1 MGFFKK
7 KQPKVYP
14 KLMVV
19 GLGNPGAAY
28 KGTRHNVGFDVVDE
42 LAKRHG
48 IKVSRTLNQALIGE
62 GLVGGRAVLLVK
74 PLTFMNLSGRSVK
87 PLAAKYGI
95 PVESILVVADD
106 LDMETGRVRM
116 KPKGSAGGHN
126 GHKSLI
132 QSLGSQE
139 YPRIKIGIG
148 KGGET
153 MDHVL
158 SRFKPGER
166 TVINE
171 AVAKSADGVEI
182 WVAEGLEIAMNRV
195 NGGE

>member
-14 KLMVV
+14 THIVV

-28 KGTRHNVGFDVVDE
+28 KGTRHNVGFDVIDL
-42 LAKRHG
+42 LAKRHK
-48 IKVSRTLNQALIGE
+48 IPVTMTKHQALTGIGE
-62 GLVGGRAVLLVK
+62 ICGVPVLLVK

-87 PLAAKYGI
+87 PLMAGH
-95 PVESILVVADD
+95 SLVLEKLLVIADD

-132 QSLGSQE
+132 QTLGSDE
-139 YPRIKIGIG
+139 YARVKIGIG
-148 KGGET
+148 KAGET
-153 MDHVL
+153 VDHVL
-158 SRFKPGER
+158 SRFKPDER
-166 TVINE
+166 VLIDE
-171 AVAKSADGVEI
+171 AVAKAADGVEY
-182 WVAEGLEIAMNRV
+182 WLTDGVELAMNRV
-195 NGGE
+195 NP